1 MLFAAHPRD
10 MNHSLI
16 STENNEDCSSGV
28 RSQIKRR
35 SEEKPDYFIYLQ
47 SPMDIDKRRNKRFV
61 TGVGD
66 GIGRHTICDW
76 R

>member
-35 SEEKPDYFIYLQ
+35 SEEKPDYFIYP
-47 SPMDIDKRRNKRFV
+47 S
-61 TGVGD
+61 VGD
-66 GIGRHTICDW
+66 GYRQKAE
-76 R
+76 